1 MSKITLDNFS
11 DNLIAYLNRQI
22 SAGGSELI
30 GDING
35 LTTNNKQTLVG
46 AINELV
52 QICNNLAAGDGE
64 EEEEVKATSDSFAI
78 VDINTEGIV
87 SDGALLDDVY
97 ASHGKCYFGSSG
109 PDTMTLYSADFNEVK
124 FGNYALCL
132 RMKLNNGVTPEDV
145 VMVSILNGTDV
156 IMTKSFA
163 TSDFF
168 DDNDSTDGYR
178 YLYSTFEYSGN
189 GGVKSNLKLKVEIP
203 STEVSVEVK
212 FDYAYISMIIPS
224 VFL

>member
-30 GDING
+30 GDINN
-35 LTTNNKQTLVG
+35 LTTNDKQTLVG

-52 QICNNLAAGDGE
+52 QICNNLTPGDGG
-64 EEEEVKATSDSFAI
+64 EEVKATSDSFAI
-78 VDINTEGIV
+78 VDINTEGVV
-87 SDGALLDDVY
+87 SDGTLLDDLY

-132 RMKLNNGVTPEDV
+132 RMKLNNVDTSEDV
-145 VMVSILNGTDV
+145 VMISVLNGTDT

>member
-11 DNLIAYLNRQI
+11 DNLIAYLNKQI

-35 LTTNNKQTLVG
+35 LTTTNKKTLVG

-52 QICNNLAAGDGE
+52 QICNNLTPGE
-64 EEEEVKATSDSFAI
+64 GGEVKTTSDSFAI

-87 SDGALLDDVY
+87 SDGSLINDIY
-97 ASHGKCYFGSSG
+97 ASHGRCYSGASSN
-109 PDTMTLYSADFNEVK
+109 TNKVLYSADFNEVK

-132 RMKLNNGVTPEDV
+132 RIKLVDGPTSGEVVKATIYNSGAEIMK
-145 VMVSILNGTDV
+145 
-156 IMTKSFA
+156 KSFIA
-163 TSDFF
+163 ADFE
-168 DDNDSTDGYR
+168 NKGEYQ
-178 YLYSTFEYSGN
+178 YLYSTFEYN
-189 GGVKSNLKLKVEIP
+189 GDGKTKSNLKLKIEIP
-203 STEVSVEVK
+203 VAASGTTK
-212 FDYAYISMIIPS
+212 IQFDYAYISMIIPS